1 MLDIGAGEFLA
12 LGAVAVIVLGPE
24 RLPRYAAEAA
34 RVVRKVRRLAD
45 DARAEVS
52 KELGPEFG
60 DVSLRD
66 LNPRA
71 MVRKHLLDP
80 IDLDSLEAP
89 DVEGRRRP
97 SRPRGGAAPG
107 GGASGGAAPGS
118 GGAGSP
124 NGDQP
129 AGDPPRYD
137 PDAT

>member
-1 MLDIGAGEFLA
+1 MLDIGAGELLA
-12 LGAVAVIVLGPE
+12 LGVVAVIVLGPE

-66 LNPRA
+66 LNPRT

-80 IDLDSLEAP
+80 IDLDSLESP
-89 DVEGRRRP
+89 DDGPRRT
-97 SRPRGGAAPG
+97 SRPRSGATPGGATPGGAAPG
-107 GGASGGAAPGS
+107 GD
-118 GGAGSP
+118 GAGTP
-124 NGDQP
+124 NGDKP
-129 AGDPPRYD
+129 AGDAPRYD
-137 PDAT
+137 PDTT

>member
-12 LGAVAVIVLGPE
+12 LGVVAVIVLGPE

-66 LNPRA
+66 LNPRT

-80 IDLDSLEAP
+80 IDLDSLDGP
-89 DVEGRRRP
+89 DERAQRRP
-97 SRPRGGAAPG
+97 GPRP
-107 GGASGGAAPGS
+107 
-118 GGAGSP
+118 
-124 NGDQP
+124 P
-129 AGDPPRYD
+129 AGDDADGTPAADDPPRYD

>member
-12 LGAVAVIVLGPE
+12 LGVVAVIVLGPE

-66 LNPRA
+66 LNPRT

-80 IDLDSLEAP
+80 IDIDSLDDDGP
-89 DVEGRRRP
+89 RR
-97 SRPRGGAAPG
+97 STRPRGSAPSG
-107 GGASGGAAPGS
+107 NPASNGD
-118 GGAGSP
+118 GAGAP
-124 NGDQP
+124 D
-129 AGDPPRYD
+129 ADPPRYD

>member
-12 LGAVAVIVLGPE
+12 LGVVAVIVLGPE

-66 LNPRA
+66 LNPRT

-80 IDLDSLEAP
+80 IDIDSLDDDGP
-89 DVEGRRRP
+89 RR
-97 SRPRGGAAPG
+97 STRPRGSAPSG
-107 GGASGGAAPGS
+107 SPASNGD
-118 GGAGSP
+118 GAGA
-124 NGDQP
+124 P
-129 AGDPPRYD
+129 AADPPRYD

>member
-1 MLDIGAGEFLA
+1 MLDIGAGEFIA
-12 LGAVAVIVLGPE
+12 LGVVAVIVLGPE

-60 DVSLRD
+60 EVSLRD
-66 LNPRA
+66 LNPRT

-80 IDLDSLEAP
+80 IDIDSLDDDGP
-89 DVEGRRRP
+89 RRTTR
-97 SRPRGGAAPG
+97 PG
-107 GGASGGAAPGS
+107 GTAGQGS
-118 GGAGSP
+118 DGAGSP
-124 NGDQP
+124 DGDRP
-129 AGDPPRYD
+129 ATEPPRYD

>member
-80 IDLDSLEAP
+80 LELDDDDEPKAR
-89 DVEGRRRP
+89 GRGP
-97 SRPRGGAAPG
+97 GEVPRAE
-107 GGASGGAAPGS
+107 SGRT
-118 GGAGSP
+118 SP
-124 NGDQP
+124 
-129 AGDPPRYD
+129 ATPPPYD

>member
-1 MLDIGAGEFLA
+1 VLDIGAGEFLA
-12 LGAVAVIVLGPE
+12 LGVVAVIVLGPE

-66 LNPRA
+66 LNPRT

-80 IDLDSLEAP
+80 IDLDSLDDDRP
-89 DVEGRRRP
+89 RRP
-97 SRPRGGAAPG
+97 TRPGGGATSGGGGAAP
-107 GGASGGAAPGS
+107 
-118 GGAGSP
+118 AG
-124 NGDQP
+124 DRP
-129 AGDPPRYD
+129 ADDPPRYD

>member
-12 LGAVAVIVLGPE
+12 LGVVAVIVLGPE

-45 DARAEVS
+45 DARTEVS

-60 DVSLRD
+60 DVSIRD
-66 LNPRA
+66 LNPRT

-80 IDLDSLEAP
+80 IDLDSLDDDGP
-89 DVEGRRRP
+89 GRTT
-97 SRPRGGAAPG
+97 RPRG
-107 GGASGGAAPGS
+107 SAAPGS
-118 GGAGSP
+118 PSSNGDGGGA
-124 NGDQP
+124 
-129 AGDPPRYD
+129 AGADPPRYD

>member
-1 MLDIGAGEFLA
+1 VLDIGAGEFLA
-12 LGAVAVIVLGPE
+12 LGVVAVIVLGPE

-66 LNPRA
+66 LNPRT

-80 IDLDSLEAP
+80 IDLDSLDSP
-89 DVEGRRRP
+89 DDDGPRRT
-97 SRPRGGAAPG
+97 SRPRSGATPGGAVPG
-107 GGASGGAAPGS
+107 GGD
-118 GGAGSP
+118 GAGTP
-124 NGDQP
+124 NGDKP

>member
-12 LGAVAVIVLGPE
+12 LGVVAVIVLGPE

-66 LNPRA
+66 LNPRT

-80 IDLDSLEAP
+80 IDIDSLDDDGP
-89 DVEGRRRP
+89 RR
-97 SRPRGGAAPG
+97 STRPRGSAPTG
-107 GGASGGAAPGS
+107 KPASNGD
-118 GGAGSP
+118 GAGAT
-124 NGDQP
+124 D
-129 AGDPPRYD
+129 ADPPRFD

>member
-1 MLDIGAGEFLA
+1 VLDIGAGEFLA
-12 LGAVAVIVLGPE
+12 LGVVAVIVLGPE

-52 KELGPEFG
+52 KELGPEVG
-60 DVSLRD
+60 DLSLRD
-66 LNPRA
+66 LNPRT

-80 IDLDSLEAP
+80 IDLDSLDDDGP
-89 DVEGRRRP
+89 RRP
-97 SRPRGGAAPG
+97 TRPRGAAT
-107 GGASGGAAPGS
+107 SGGD
-118 GGAGSP
+118 GAGP
-124 NGDQP
+124 AAGDRL

>member
-12 LGAVAVIVLGPE
+12 LGVVAVIVLGPE

-66 LNPRA
+66 LNPRT

-80 IDLDSLEAP
+80 IDLDALDDDDGP
-89 DVEGRRRP
+89 RR
-97 SRPRGGAAPG
+97 STRPRGSAPSG
-107 GGASGGAAPGS
+107 NPASNGDGS
-118 GGAGSP
+118 GAT
-124 NGDQP
+124 D
-129 AGDPPRYD
+129 AAPPRYD

>member
-66 LNPRA
+66 LNPRT

-80 IDLDSLEAP
+80 IDLDSLDDDGP
-89 DVEGRRRP
+89 GRT

-107 GGASGGAAPGS
+107 GASSNGDGAAPRD
-118 GGAGSP
+118 
-124 NGDQP
+124 GDKP
-129 AGDPPRYD
+129 AADAPRYD

>member
-66 LNPRA
+66 LNPRT

-80 IDLDSLEAP
+80 IDLDSLDDDGP
-89 DVEGRRRP
+89 GRP
-97 SRPRGGAAPG
+97 TRPRRTGGPPGGTAPG
-107 GGASGGAAPGS
+107 GTGTGSTGPGGPAA
-118 GGAGSP
+118 
-124 NGDQP
+124 NGDAP
-129 AGDPPRYD
+129 DPPRYD

>member
-12 LGAVAVIVLGPE
+12 LGVVAVIVLGPE

-52 KELGPEFG
+52 KELGPELG

-66 LNPRA
+66 LNPRT

-80 IDLDSLEAP
+80 IDLDSLDDDGP
-89 DVEGRRRP
+89 GRTT
-97 SRPRGGAAPG
+97 RPRGTGGAA
-107 GGASGGAAPGS
+107 GGASPGRPS
-118 GGAGSP
+118 SNGAGA
-124 NGDQP
+124 NGNG
-129 AGDPPRYD
+129 ADPPRYD
-137 PDAT
+137 PDTT

>member
-1 MLDIGAGEFLA
+1 MLDIGAGELLA
-12 LGAVAVIVLGPE
+12 LGVVAVIVLGPE

-66 LNPRA
+66 LNPRT

-80 IDLDSLEAP
+80 IDLDSLESP
-89 DVEGRRRP
+89 DDGRRRT
-97 SRPRGGAAPG
+97 SRPRSGAAPGGATPGGAAPG
-107 GGASGGAAPGS
+107 GD
-118 GGAGSP
+118 GAGTP
-124 NGDQP
+124 NGDRP
-129 AGDPPRYD
+129 AGDAPRYD

>member
-89 DVEGRRRP
+89 DDERRRRP
-97 SRPRGGAAPG
+97 SRPRGSAAPG

>member
-1 MLDIGAGEFLA
+1 VLDIGAGEFLA
-12 LGAVAVIVLGPE
+12 LGVVAVIVLGPE

-66 LNPRA
+66 LNPRT

-80 IDLDSLEAP
+80 IDLDSLDGP
-89 DVEGRRRP
+89 DERAQGRP
-97 SRPRGGAAPG
+97 GPRGAAG
-107 GGASGGAAPGS
+107 DDATGASAA
-118 GGAGSP
+118 
-124 NGDQP
+124 D
-129 AGDPPRYD
+129 DPPRYD